1 MRRLTTETGL
11 IDDVVYGKVVL
22 CALGMQGW
30 VDSTVI
36 WQGKYPVSL
45 ALPSLTYPGCRPCYL
60 VTELWTPTDLVFFL
74 AAAYS
79 G

>member
-1 MRRLTTETGL
+1 MCSGDAGMGGL
-11 IDDVVYGKVVL
+11 DSYLAGK
-22 CALGMQGW
+22 
-30 VDSTVI
+30 I
-36 WQGKYPVSL
+36 PRVSL

>member
-1 MRRLTTETGL
+1 MSFM
-11 IDDVVYGKVVL
+11 GKLFYVL
-22 CALGMQGW
+22 WGCRDGW
-30 VDSTVI
+30 TVI